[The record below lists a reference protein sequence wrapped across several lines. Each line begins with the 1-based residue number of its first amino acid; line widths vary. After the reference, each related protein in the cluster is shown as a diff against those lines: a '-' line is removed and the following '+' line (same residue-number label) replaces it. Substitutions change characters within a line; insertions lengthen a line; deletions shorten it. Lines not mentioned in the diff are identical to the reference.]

1 MDSKTVYPCARPIF
15 EGNEI
20 SSLQIQ
26 ILNTELRCPICLNL
40 LREPVATECMHR
52 FCAGC
57 IQKCLRLGKKECPA
71 CRKPVATRRNLRT
84 DTNFAALIYKLYP
97 DLDDFE
103 EEEEEQLEAAESRA
117 LLVKRS
123 AAQLAG
129 PPLADSAAR
138 QQQCGQPS
146 ERGRGAWHPGYRRCC
161 DRRRD
166 AAAR

>member
-123 AAQLAG
+123 AAQQQEMI
-129 PPLADSAAR
+129 AR
-138 QQQCGQPS
+138 QRSNPLPPY
-146 ERGRGAWHPGYRRCC
+146 EYRAAKKRRGGGG
-161 DRRRD
+161 
-166 AAAR
+166 